1 MIEWDAR
8 LEACRDA
15 SVAAAADLRRRA
27 LAVDADPDL
36 MEPHVDSPTFAMI
49 RTGSTPIR
57 YRQSQLDTGPYRY
70 DNDSCLERVISTLEL
85 ARGDA
90 AMMLACPGP
99 ALAGI
104 VVDVLGSEAQKELF
118 YRRIGDGRTWSFF
131 AMSEP
136 GRGNDATAMET
147 RLEADGSG
155 GYRLHGVKRY
165 IGNGARG
172 GIGVVFARTGRSAL
186 SIRAVLVEPP
196 AIGWKA
202 ERLDMVGLRGAYLSE
217 VHLDGLPVPAGMVL
231 GEHLPVTR
239 RGMWGA
245 IQTFHNMRIQIAA
258 MAVGTGLAMCEYVAE
273 HRRHAP
279 GADLLTARLEAARE
293 LVYDAAAGY
302 DADPDQAYLSSVA
315 KLTGT
320 RLAIEVGRWAAA
332 ALGPASLI
340 EHPLLEK
347 WTRDVCAFEFMD
359 GTSNIQR
366 LHVAQG
372 YLKGA
377 RGA

>member
-1 MIEWDAR
+1 VIEWDAR
-8 LEACRDA
+8 LAACRDA

-36 MEPHVDSPTFAMI
+36 MEPHFDSPTFAMI

-57 YRQSQLDTGPYRY
+57 YRQTKLDTGPWRY

-147 RLEADGSG
+147 RLEAAGPD

-186 SIRAVLVEPP
+186 SIRAVLIEPP
-196 AIGWKA
+196 ETGWKA

-217 VHLDGLPVPAGMVL
+217 VHLDGVPVPAGMVL

-245 IQTFHNMRIQIAA
+245 IQTFHNMRIQIGA

-279 GADLLTARLEAARE
+279 GADLFAARLDAAKE